1 MRKSTQKTVLMDKDM
16 VLTAREAVE
25 YLKNL
30 QTRILKCIRF
40 EKIEPSTPGAD
51 GEFFSRSYIDS

>member
-1 MRKSTQKTVLMDKDM
+1 MDKDM

-40 EKIEPSTPGAD
+40 EKIEPSTPETD